1 MIIEIVQQCI
11 NTSESKLM
19 RWPKG
24 GWENT
29 SSHESGGDMKPQGRC
44 HPTRDHTLGEGD
56 QMKRD

>member
-1 MIIEIVQQCI
+1 MSIEIVQQCI

-19 RWPKG
+19 CWPKE

-29 SSHESGGDMKPQGRC
+29 SSHESGGNMKPQGRY
-44 HPTRDHTLGEGD
+44 HPTRDHTLGEGG